1 MSDPASSAS
10 NSSGPH
16 SAPGGLA
23 GGGDSI
29 GDAALQALHDRLM
42 REKEEPT
49 EGFSLI
55 PIFLIFLGCALVYV
69 NGIYIATH
77 SGAFHSDVYNDNWSP
92 NEGGPAVVDMM
103 KLGARVYK
111 DNCATCHQ
119 PDALGKDGAYPPL
132 AGSPWPVGNPA
143 RAIKIVL
150 AGMSG
155 AIVVNE
161 KSVPNGSMPNVG
173 KTLKDLDIAAVLTY
187 VRASFGNND
196 VEVDPAL
203 VTQVRADLGNRGAWT
218 PDEILKVHPLGD
230 YVPPP
235 PPGAPDGTAAPAGTA
250 APGGTVAPAG
260 TTAPGAASGASS
272 ATK

>member
-1 MSDPASSAS
+1 MSNRAS
-10 NSSGPH
+10 NPSSPSGPH

-23 GGGDSI
+23 GGVDGIGDS
-29 GDAALQALHDRLM
+29 ALQAMHDRLM

-55 PIFLIFLGCALVYV
+55 PIFLIFLGCILVYV

-77 SGAFHSDVYNDNWSP
+77 SGAFHSDVYNENWTP
-92 NEGGPAVVDMM
+92 DVGGPVAVDPM

-119 PDALGKDGAYPPL
+119 PDGQGKDGAYPPL

-150 AGMSG
+150 AGMG
-155 AIVVNE
+155 GPITVIG
-161 KSVPNGSMPNVG
+161 KSVPNGNMPSVG
-173 KTLKDLDIAAVLTY
+173 KTMKDSDIAAVLTY
-187 VRASFGNND
+187 VRGSWGNND
-196 VEVDPAL
+196 TEVDPAL
-203 VTQVRADLGNRGAWT
+203 VTQVRGELGNHGAWT
-218 PDEILKVHPLGD
+218 PADVLAMHPLGD
-230 YVPPP
+230 YNPQAAAA
-235 PPGAPDGTAAPAGTA
+235 GDTANPAGSANSAGTA
-250 APGGTVAPAG
+250 TPT
-260 TTAPGAASGASS
+260 AASAS

>member
-1 MSDPASSAS
+1 MSDFATNPT
-10 NSSGPH
+10 NPSGPH

-23 GGGDSI
+23 GGVDGIGDS
-29 GDAALQALHDRLM
+29 ALQAMHDRLM
-42 REKEEPT
+42 RDKEEPK

-55 PIFLIFLGCALVYV
+55 PIFLIFLGCVLVYV

-77 SGAFHSDVYNDNWSP
+77 SGAFHSDVYNENWSP
-92 NEGGPAVVDMM
+92 GSGEVGPVDMM

-111 DNCATCHQ
+111 DNCMTCHQ
-119 PDALGKDGAYPPL
+119 PDGLGKDGAYPPL

-150 AGMSG
+150 AGMG
-155 AIVVNE
+155 GPIVVNQ

-173 KTLKDLDIAAVLTY
+173 KTMKDVDIAAVLTY
-187 VRASFGNND
+187 VRATWGNND

-203 VTQVRADLGNRGAWT
+203 VTQTRTDLGNRGAWT
-218 PDEILKVHPLGD
+218 PAELLAVHPLGD
-230 YVPPP
+230 YAVPP
-235 PPGAPDGTAAPAGTA
+235 APAAPADAATPAGTA
-250 APGGTVAPAG
+250 TPAPA
-260 TTAPGAASGASS
+260 AAS